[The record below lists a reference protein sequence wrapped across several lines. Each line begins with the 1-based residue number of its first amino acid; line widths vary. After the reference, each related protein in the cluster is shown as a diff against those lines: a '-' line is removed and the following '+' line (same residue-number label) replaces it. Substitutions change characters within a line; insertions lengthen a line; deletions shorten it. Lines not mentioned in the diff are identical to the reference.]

1 MKNRTWIPLL
11 IAIAILNFIPHI
23 AMNILVLVITVV
35 LAWILSGRELP
46 SVSISKESEGDETE
60 RTGIADD
67 AENLASQETASEEA
81 TVLTSSYIH
90 GEWNEFEDTISSVLK
105 NILLIVQ
112 ERFNPHTVAIF
123 LPTANGA
130 FQMKSFYTKSNCFVA
145 NARIIPGEGFL
156 GTYCKDGFPELVL
169 DDVGGRTLG
178 HYSVKN
184 GGVHS
189 LMLAPVSAVKA
200 SAFIYVDSEEKSS
213 FGNDDVKWLME
224 IGKVAGQLLYY
235 SYLYKQYHLLH
246 AQVNAISLL
255 EKRLLMI
262 ENRNELLDELCKNIT
277 DLFPFKRCTISL
289 VDDEHEKHKQA
300 RIERVIGE
308 PDGLTQGDE
317 YILAQGSL
325 ATMTYMNQQPFARN
339 FNQTSDFI
347 YDVRESRKGYASF
360 ASVPVGRSYGFIFL
374 ESDKTDIYTAPIMDT
389 LSRIVMVAGV
399 ALDKIRVLEQQEN
412 LAIRDGLTG
421 LYNHRQFQHLLREAI
436 ARSHRLMLKSV
447 SSKNEDGESHFER
460 QEEKRALS
468 LVLCDID
475 HFKLLNDNHG
485 HRFGDEV
492 LREIAETLES
502 GVREGVDSASRY
514 GGEEFT
520 LVLDSNGAQARET
533 ANRIREKIASIP
545 FQTPSGS
552 TINATMSFGIA
563 VYDKDAKRQED
574 LIQKADKAL
583 YRAKEKGRNR
593 VEMFG
598 E

>member
-1 MKNRTWIPLL
+1 MKNRAWIPLL

-23 AMNILVLVITVV
+23 AVDIIVLIIAVV
-35 LAWILSGRELP
+35 MGWVLSGRELP
-46 SVSISKESEGDETE
+46 SVSISKEGNSNELE
-60 RTGIADD
+60 RSSVAAD
-67 AENLASQETASEEA
+67 AEQYASKETSAAESN
-81 TVLTSSYIH
+81 VLTSSYIN
-90 GEWNEFEDTISSVLK
+90 GEWKDFEETISSVLE
-105 NILLIVQ
+105 NILHVVQ
-112 ERFNPHTVAIF
+112 ERFNPHTTAIF
-123 LPTANGA
+123 LPTANGS
-130 FQMKSFYTKSNCFVA
+130 FQMKAHFTKSDCFVA
-145 NARIIPGEGFL
+145 NAKIVPGEGFL
-156 GTYCKDGFPELVL
+156 GTYCKDGFPELIL
-169 DDVGGRTLG
+169 DDVGGRTLN
-178 HYSVKN
+178 HYSAKN
-184 GGVHS
+184 GGVSS

-200 SAFIYVDSEEKSS
+200 SAFIYVDAEEKGVFSD
-213 FGNDDVKWLME
+213 DDVKWLIE

-262 ENRNELLDELCKNIT
+262 ENRNELLDELCTNIT
-277 DLFPFKRCTISL
+277 DLFPFTRCTISL

-300 RIERVIGE
+300 CVERVIGE
-308 PDGLTQGDE
+308 PDGLVQGDM
-317 YILAQGSL
+317 YSLTQGSL
-325 ATMTYMNQQPFARN
+325 ATMTFMNQQPFARN
-339 FNQTSDFI
+339 FNQTSDYIF
-347 YDVRESRKGYASF
+347 DVRESRKGYASF
-360 ASVPVGRSYGFIFL
+360 ASVPVGRSYGIIFL
-374 ESDKTDIYTAPIMDT
+374 ESDQPNTYTAPIMDT

-421 LYNHRQFQHLLREAI
+421 LYNHRQFQHMLREAI

-447 SSKNEDGESHFER
+447 SSENAEGEPHFER

-485 HRFGDEV
+485 HRFGDQV

-520 LVLDSNGAQARET
+520 LVLDSNGAMARET

-552 TINATMSFGIA
+552 TISVTMSFGIA
-563 VYDKDAKRQED
+563 VYDKDATRQED

-593 VEMFG
+593 VEMYG